1 MKLKATLM
9 LNKLLKINNQLKAV
23 SHLNLK
29 NLYLLLS
36 TQQIFKQ
43 LFNKLRKILPL

>member
-9 LNKLLKINNQLKAV
+9 PKKLLKISNQLKAL

-29 NLYLLLS
+29 SLHLLLL